1 VSGPEDD
8 PTPEAEPEDPTPTS
22 GGADDE
28 GGRARVLRFA
38 RRLLDRRELAEDTK
52 ELVSAVIS
60 SSDKA
65 KNEVLRLVA
74 REVRSYLK
82 ELHLREELAKLVK
95 DYSLEV
101 SLRLKPLD
109 PAGSPSGTPSAPAPP
124 EEEEPK

>member
-1 VSGPEDD
+1 MTGTDDD
-8 PTPEAEPEDPTPTS
+8 PTTEAEPDDPAPGS
-22 GGADDE
+22 GGSDDE

-38 RRLLDRRELAEDTK
+38 KRLLDRRELAEDTK

-82 ELHLREELAKLVK
+82 ELQLREELAKLMK

-101 SLRLKPLD
+101 SIRLKPL
-109 PAGSPSGTPSAPAPP
+109 APAPP
-124 EEEEPK
+124 DNDEPK

>member
-1 VSGPEDD
+1 MGTDD
-8 PTPEAEPEDPTPTS
+8 HPVTETDPDHPTPGSS
-22 GGADDE
+22 GTDDE

-38 RRLLDRRELAEDTK
+38 KRLLDRREIAEDTK

-82 ELHLREELAKLVK
+82 ELHLREELAKIVK

-101 SLRLKPLD
+101 SIRLKPLE
-109 PAGSPSGTPSAPAPP
+109 PSAKAAPDLATPPP
-124 EEEEPK
+124 EEEPK